1 MSVKTS
7 GLTASNLADR
17 WNRFWFDNEVLRSR
31 LTTFRVV
38 VFGMLAFDMWMLMF
52 VHAPRYGLGEFNVSH
67 VPALDGVLPVPTP
80 ALVGVL
86 YLVGGFLALRVA
98 LGMATRRSL
107 YALTAI
113 YGGVY
118 FWSQAD
124 SYQHHYLLS
133 LVLLL
138 CCFLPLEALP
148 GLDGEPASK
157 ARHVR
162 SWAAKLIY
170 VEVSIVY
177 FYTAITKTTHY
188 WLDGWALDRIIQT
201 DGMRAFL
208 AGWAE
213 TFGTSDLGPYAFTA
227 HAIMFWQYFVAAA
240 FLVPKLRPVACITG
254 PLFHVMVEVI
264 DLKIGWFSYYM
275 IGLYYILLFPDPW
288 FLAVARPVGRL
299 IAPLGATFRRL
310 IRPRP
315 VDPRAALLLA
325 GAAGV
330 VTLTVV
336 WLGLPIAGRGLL
348 AASLGVIVAL
358 TVVPQIAGVPHHAV
372 LRAGVQV
379 AGVLALVVALRGS
392 DALYD
397 YHRYWAG
404 ELKRRSH
411 LNEAAEHYELA
422 SSLKL
427 TGPAR
432 SFALAELYEHM
443 GRPDDARRAFVE
455 GLRRSPDD
463 RRGRAGLARLDAR
476 APAGPAR
483 VEPSRR

>member
-1 MSVKTS
+1 
-7 GLTASNLADR
+7 
-17 WNRFWFDNEVLRSR
+17 
-31 LTTFRVV
+31 
-38 VFGMLAFDMWMLMF
+38 
-52 VHAPRYGLGEFNVSH
+52 
-67 VPALDGVLPVPTP
+67 
-80 ALVGVL
+80 
-86 YLVGGFLALRVA
+86 
-98 LGMATRRSL
+98 
-107 YALTAI
+107 
-113 YGGVY
+113 
-118 FWSQAD
+118 
-124 SYQHHYLLS
+124 
-133 LVLLL
+133 
-138 CCFLPLEALP
+138 
-148 GLDGEPASK
+148 
-157 ARHVR
+157 
-162 SWAAKLIY
+162 
-170 VEVSIVY
+170 
-177 FYTAITKTTHY
+177 
-188 WLDGWALDRIIQT
+188 
-201 DGMRAFL
+201 
-208 AGWAE
+208 
-213 TFGTSDLGPYAFTA
+213 
-227 HAIMFWQYFVAAA
+227 
-240 FLVPKLRPVACITG
+240 
-254 PLFHVMVEVI
+254 MVEVI

-432 SFALAELYEHM
+432 YFALAELYEHM